1 MFNPISNFDEAAE
14 KILAFMNYVIPI
26 NTIFI
31 AKNDKQVNRIEKVI
45 NKDKDLLHSGD
56 ELPFDDT
63 YCKLSVDHGNQVL
76 VIDDLHH
83 NQQTRDMNV
92 THNLGGGSF
101 IGIPIN
107 YSSGENYGTICGLDD
122 QQFDFTAEHLE
133 HFRTMASLLSY
144 VLDLDRANKEIER
157 LSAPLVVLS
166 QGIAILPIIGNINE
180 KRANYIINSTL
191 TQSTSQYITNILID
205 LSGLHNIDTLVT
217 HFIFKLVST
226 LKLLGITPIIIGIK
240 PNHAQVL
247 AETNQLTSD
256 VLVKS
261 KIEDALT
268 HLGFSISTT

>member
-1 MFNPISNFDEAAE
+1 MYNPISNFDEAAE

-31 AKNDKQVNRIEKVI
+31 AKNDKQINRIEKVV
-45 NKDKDLLHSGD
+45 NKEQDLLHSGD
-56 ELPFDDT
+56 ALPFDDT
-63 YCKLSVDHGNQVL
+63 YCKLSIDHGDQVL
-76 VIDDLHH
+76 VINDLNH
-83 NQQTRDMNV
+83 NQLTKDMNV

-180 KRANYIINSTL
+180 NRANYIISSTL

-205 LSGLHNIDTLVT
+205 LSGIHNIDTLVT

-240 PNHAQVL
+240 PDHAKVL
-247 AETNQLTSD
+247 AGTNQLTSD
-256 VLVKS
+256 ILVKS

-268 HLGFSISTT
+268 HLGFTISTT

>member
-1 MFNPISNFDEAAE
+1 
-14 KILAFMNYVIPI
+14 MNYVIPI

-31 AKNDKQVNRIEKVI
+31 AKNDKQINRIEKVV
-45 NKDKDLLHSGD
+45 NKEQDLLHSGD
-56 ELPFDDT
+56 ALPFDDT
-63 YCKLSVDHGNQVL
+63 YCKLSIDHGDQVL
-76 VIDDLHH
+76 VINDLNH
-83 NQQTRDMNV
+83 NQLTKDMNV

-180 KRANYIINSTL
+180 NRANYIISSTL

-205 LSGLHNIDTLVT
+205 LSGIHNIDTLVT

-240 PNHAQVL
+240 PDHAKVL
-247 AETNQLTSD
+247 AGTNQLTSD
-256 VLVKS
+256 ILVKS

-268 HLGFSISTT
+268 HLGFTISTT

>member
-31 AKNDKQVNRIEKVI
+31 AKNDKQVNRIEKVV

-63 YCKLSVDHGNQVL
+63 YCKLSVDHGDQVL
-76 VIDDLHH
+76 VIDDLNH
-83 NQQTRDMNV
+83 NQLTRDMNV

-133 HFRTMASLLSY
+133 QFRTMASLLSY

-205 LSGLHNIDTLVT
+205 LSGLHNIDTFVT

>member
-1 MFNPISNFDEAAE
+1 LYNTISNFDEAAE

-31 AKNDKQVNRIEKVI
+31 AKNDKQVNRIEKVV
-45 NKDKDLLHSGD
+45 NKNKDLLHSGD
-56 ELPFDDT
+56 DLPFDDT
-63 YCKLSVDHGNQVL
+63 YCKLSVDHGDQVL
-76 VIDDLHH
+76 VIDDLNH
-83 NQQTRDMNV
+83 NQLTRDMNV

-122 QQFDFTAEHLE
+122 QQFDFTSEHLE

-180 KRANYIINSTL
+180 NRANYIISSTL

-205 LSGLHNIDTLVT
+205 VSGLHNIDTLVT

-240 PNHAQVL
+240 PDHAQVL